1 MEKKRPSNPSN
12 VFLFSREKLTAS
24 GVLEVTGFDELQI
37 EAKTEQGL
45 LLIRGHA
52 LHIESFDSES
62 GEMTG
67 RVDGLVYTERE
78 QKQSFLARLLK

>member
-37 EAKTEQGL
+37 EAKTEQD
-45 LLIRGHA
+45 RK
-52 LHIESFDSES
+52 S
-62 GEMTG
+62 
-67 RVDGLVYTERE
+67 VV
-78 QKQSFLARLLK
+78 

>member
-45 LLIRGHA
+45 LLIRGHDNDRA
-52 LHIESFDSES
+52 GRRPCLYGAGTKTKLSGPFIEI
-62 GEMTG
+62 
-67 RVDGLVYTERE
+67 
-78 QKQSFLARLLK
+78 A